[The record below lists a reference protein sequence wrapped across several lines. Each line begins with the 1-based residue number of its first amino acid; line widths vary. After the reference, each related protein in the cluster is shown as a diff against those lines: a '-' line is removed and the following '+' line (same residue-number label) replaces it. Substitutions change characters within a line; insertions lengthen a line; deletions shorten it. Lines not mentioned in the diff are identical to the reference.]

1 MISII
6 MLTYNRETLVSRAI
20 DSILAQTYQDFEFII
35 IDNGS
40 TDRSGQVADEYAVF
54 SIVDR
59 VGRLQITG
67 GEPLLHPQLG
77 TLLEMCF
84 HYADRFDEMWFFS
97 NCAVPFRNDV
107 LDVLE
112 SHNDQ
117 VVVHCSDYGVRPEV
131 SEQNLKQLAAAH
143 IPHKYLKYYG
153 DSQYCD
159 GWVDNGDFVPHHRTD
174 KENERIFSACSHV
187 CRGGSWYVRNGQMH
201 WCGRSIRGAELGKI
215 PLRKEDYL
223 DIFDPATTLEE
234 KRKGLEALM
243 QVHMI
248 TACDYCNGDY
258 GTEDAAKRHP
268 AGEQLT
274 C

>member
-1 MISII
+1 
-6 MLTYNRETLVSRAI
+6 
-20 DSILAQTYQDFEFII
+20 
-35 IDNGS
+35 
-40 TDRSGQVADEYAVF
+40 
-54 SIVDR
+54 
-59 VGRLQITG
+59 
-67 GEPLLHPQLG
+67 
-77 TLLEMCF
+77 
-84 HYADRFDEMWFFS
+84 MWFFS

-107 LDVLE
+107 LDILKVH
-112 SHNDQ
+112 SDQ

-248 TACDYCNGDY
+248 IACDYCNGDY